1 MRRPV
6 RKIPIAGSGMGK
18 VVRNSLS
25 TTQGTSTLK
34 IILFYSILGMLLNW
48 LLPDVLLWL
57 RPDLEPYDANYYGT
71 IWSIGIT
78 GFLLILSLLK
88 GLILR
93 YKSKQDL

>member
-1 MRRPV
+1 MRTPG

-48 LLPDVLLWL
+48 LLPDLLLWL
-57 RPDLEPYDANYYGT
+57 RPDFEPYDANYYGT
-71 IWSIGIT
+71 LWSIGIT

-88 GLILR
+88 GVILR
-93 YKSKQDL
+93 YRSKQNL